1 MAEWR
6 AGGAKIARRN
16 LIWSIFAEHVCFSVW
31 SIWSVM
37 VLFMPENVYHIDAGG
52 KFFLGAMPT
61 LAGGLLRIPYT
72 TAPAR
77 FGGRNWTI
85 VSALSLLIPLALTW
99 YFMAHPST
107 SYTTFLI
114 GAAFAGLGG
123 GNFASSITNINAFYP
138 ERLKGR
144 ALGLNAG
151 GGNLGV
157 PAIQLV
163 GLLVI
168 ATAGA
173 GSPHLVCAT
182 YLVLVGLAA
191 LGAALFMD
199 NLDNQTSNAAAMR
212 AVLRFADAWVI
223 ALLYIGTF
231 GSFVGY
237 SFAFGQLLELNYQA
251 TPGTTAAAAALA
263 AAQIAFVGPLLGS
276 LSRPVGGWLADR
288 IGGAR
293 ITLWCFAAMAAA
305 AGILVAAATA
315 GGTHYGKL
323 SGTMMACY
331 IAGFI
336 LLFILSGIG
345 NGSVFKMIPVVFATK
360 SLALKNVSPEEAAG
374 WARAMSGG
382 LMGIAG
388 ALGALGGS
396 ASTWCCAPPT
406 PGPASRGP
414 WRSGCL
420 WCSTFSVSPSHGRF
434 SSGAVTPSET
444 PRPTP
449 PRQQPRRRR
458 PGRHAHRG
466 GERSAGKPSVAV
478 IQNHGER
485 IRRSTAAIAEDALV
499 LGLGRKSARS

>member
-1 MAEWR
+1 
-6 AGGAKIARRN
+6 
-16 LIWSIFAEHVCFSVW
+16 
-31 SIWSVM
+31 
-37 VLFMPENVYHIDAGG
+37 
-52 KFFLGAMPT
+52 
-61 LAGGLLRIPYT
+61 
-72 TAPAR
+72 
-77 FGGRNWTI
+77 
-85 VSALSLLIPLALTW
+85 LLIPLALTW

-114 GAAFAGLGG
+114 VAAFAGLGG
-123 GNFASSITNINAFYP
+123 GNFASSIANINAFYP
-138 ERLKGR
+138 QRLKGR

-251 TPGTTAAAAALA
+251 TPGTTAAAAGLE

-276 LSRPVGGWLADR
+276 LSRPAGGWLADR

-305 AGILVAAATA
+305 AGILVAAATV
-315 GGTHYGKL
+315 GGTHSGKL
-323 SGTMMACY
+323 SGAMMACY

-388 ALGALGGS
+388 ALWAGS
-396 ASTWCCAPPT
+396 ASMWCCARPI

-420 WCSTFSVSPSHGRF
+420 WCSTFSVSPSRGWF
-434 SSGAVTPSET
+434 SSGDVTPSET
-444 PRPTP
+444 HR
-449 PRQQPRRRR
+449 RQPRRRR
-458 PGRHAHRG
+458 PGRHAHRD
-466 GERSAGKPSVAV
+466 GERAADKPSVAV
-478 IQNHGER
+478 IQNHRER
-485 IRRSTAAIAEDALV
+485 VRRSTAAIAEDALV
-499 LGLGRKSARS
+499 LGLGRKSACS